1 MADAERDEELGF
13 DQVLDRLRG
22 VVEKLEGGKLGLEEQ
37 LAAFEQG
44 VGLARRGARVVDQA
58 ERRVE
63 ELLGQGETKTAP
75 LGDDGG

>member
-44 VGLARRGARVVDQA
+44 VGLARRGARVLDQA

-63 ELLGQGETKTAP
+63 ELLGQGDKTAP